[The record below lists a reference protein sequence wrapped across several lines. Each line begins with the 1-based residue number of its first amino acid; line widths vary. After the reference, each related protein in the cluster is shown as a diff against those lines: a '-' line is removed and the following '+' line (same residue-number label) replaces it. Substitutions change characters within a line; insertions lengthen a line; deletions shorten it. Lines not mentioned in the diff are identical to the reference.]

1 MLQKYNFITE
11 FVEIALKECE
21 TFKKTEKAPI
31 KLKSFSIK

>member
-11 FVEIALKECE
+11 FVDVGLKECK
-21 TFKKTEKAPI
+21 TFKKTEKVPL